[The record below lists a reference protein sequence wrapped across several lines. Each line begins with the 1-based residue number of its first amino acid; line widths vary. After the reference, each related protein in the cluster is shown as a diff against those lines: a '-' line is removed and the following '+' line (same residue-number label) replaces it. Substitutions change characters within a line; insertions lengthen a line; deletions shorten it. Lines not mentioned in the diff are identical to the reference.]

1 MTSAWRIVVRQTGGP
16 EVLEREK
23 FDVPAAGPREARVRI
38 TASGVNFI
46 DTYHRSGLYKLPLP
60 TGLGT
65 EFAGVVE
72 AIGEDVQGIKPGQR
86 VAARLANPGS
96 YATHVLVD
104 AGLLIAVPDSIS
116 DEVAAAATL
125 KGLTAWMLLEKC
137 AKVQQGQSV
146 LVHAAAGG
154 VGSFLV
160 PWAKALGAKVI
171 AHSGSTQK
179 ADRASRLGADHSFTG
194 SFDDLPGQ
202 VREVTGGRGADVVLD
217 GVGAASWTASLASV
231 AKRGLIASFG
241 NASGPAPAINP
252 LDLMRAGSI
261 FLTRPTLF
269 DYTITPEELAEG
281 SQRLFGLIADGT
293 LQVEIGQRFSL
304 ADAAEA
310 HRALE
315 SRGTVGSTILI
326 P

>member
-1 MTSAWRIVVRQTGGP
+1 
-16 EVLEREK
+16 
-23 FDVPAAGPREARVRI
+23 
-38 TASGVNFI
+38 
-46 DTYHRSGLYKLPLP
+46 
-60 TGLGT
+60 
-65 EFAGVVE
+65 
-72 AIGEDVQGIKPGQR
+72 
-86 VAARLANPGS
+86 
-96 YATHVLVD
+96 
-104 AGLLIAVPDSIS
+104 
-116 DEVAAAATL
+116 
-125 KGLTAWMLLEKC
+125 MLLEKC
-137 AKVQQGQSV
+137 AKLQQGQSV
-146 LVHAAAGG
+146 LVHSAAGG

-160 PWAKALGAKVI
+160 PWAKALGTKVI

-202 VREVTGGRGADVVLD
+202 VREATGGRGADVVLD

-231 AKRGLIASFG
+231 AKRALIASFG

-269 DYTITPEELAEG
+269 DYTVTPEELAEG

-293 LQVEIGQRFSL
+293 LEVEIGQRFSL

>member
-1 MTSAWRIVVRQTGGP
+1 MTSARRIVVRQTGGP
-16 EVLEREK
+16 EVLEREE

-104 AGLLIAVPDSIS
+104 AGFLIPVPDSIS
-116 DEVAAAATL
+116 DEVVAAATL

-137 AKVQQGQSV
+137 AKLQQGQSV

-179 ADRASRLGADHSFTG
+179 VDRASRLGAHHSFTG

-217 GVGAASWTASLASV
+217 GVGAASWAASLASV

-269 DYTITPEELAEG
+269 DYTVTPEELAEG

-315 SRGTVGSTILI
+315 SRRTVGSTILI

>member
-1 MTSAWRIVVRQTGGP
+1 MTSARRIVARQTGGP
-16 EVLEREK
+16 EVLEQEE
-23 FDVPAAGPREARVRI
+23 FDVPAAGPREARVRV

-104 AGLLIAVPDSIS
+104 AGLLIPVPDSIS

-137 AKVQQGQSV
+137 AKLQQGQSV
-146 LVHAAAGG
+146 LVHSAAGG

-160 PWAKALGAKVI
+160 PWAKALGTKVI

-202 VREVTGGRGADVVLD
+202 VREATGGRGADVVLD
-217 GVGAASWTASLASV
+217 GVGAASWTASLTSV

-269 DYTITPEELAEG
+269 DYTVTPEELAEG